1 MLGIFG
7 RNKPLSIIEDIQ
19 LQKEPSEFRKV
30 QYVLELEGFICS
42 LDPEFNKNGNLRKAV
57 NRLRTQYNLLIYTEI
72 CNCSNKQYAKL
83 KKDGSPFMHKAYVL
97 DWAV

>member
-7 RNKPLSIIEDIQ
+7 RNKPLSVLEDLQ
-19 LQKEPSEFRKV
+19 LDYNPSEFRKV

-42 LDPEFNKNGNLRKAV
+42 LDPEFNKNGNLRKAI
-57 NRLRTQYNLLIYTEI
+57 NRLRTQYNALIYTED

-83 KKDGSPFMHKAYVL
+83 KKDGSPFVHRAYIK
-97 DWAV
+97 DWAL

>member
-1 MLGIFG
+1 MLGVFG
-7 RNKPLSIIEDIQ
+7 RNKPLSVIEDIQ